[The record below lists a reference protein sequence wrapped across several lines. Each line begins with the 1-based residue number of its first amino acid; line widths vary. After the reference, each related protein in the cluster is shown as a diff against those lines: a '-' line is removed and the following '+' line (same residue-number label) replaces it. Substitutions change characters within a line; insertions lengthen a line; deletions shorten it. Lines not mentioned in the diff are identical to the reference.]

1 VTFSDIRQNTW
12 LSNGANFTRR
22 DWIVSNASKL
32 LTPQYFAINIF
43 DSVFHEEYIHA
54 SFSGWSGLPY
64 QLEEH

>member
-1 VTFSDIRQNTW
+1 MTFSDIRQNIW

-32 LTPQYFAINIF
+32 LTSQYFAINIF
-43 DSVFHEEYIHA
+43 DSVFQEYVHA
-54 SFSGWSGLPY
+54 SFSGWSGSPY